1 MYPMLVGA
9 GLGKKK
15 IEFSSSDK
23 HDDVV
28 KRITDVYPRLA
39 KCDGFTL
46 HKSRDGGTKRPLQ
59 KINTRWYDVIQL
71 RKKYNSGKGVI
82 YVKPLQENLNLNVA
96 TDEEVSLFYSFF
108 SKYKVILRIY
118 VLHAIRNVHHIQRLV
133 FKQFTY
139 LWINS
144 TESLKGFNWISSY
157 ETVNW
162 GGWGKTKLP
171 YP

>member
-1 MYPMLVGA
+1 MYPMLGGA

-15 IEFSSSDK
+15 IEFSSSNK

-46 HKSRDGGTKRPLQ
+46 YKSQDGGTKRPLQ

-82 YVKPLQENLNLNVA
+82 CVKTLNLNVV

-108 SKYKVILRIY
+108 
-118 VLHAIRNVHHIQRLV
+118 
-133 FKQFTY
+133 F
-139 LWINS
+139 
-144 TESLKGFNWISSY
+144 
-157 ETVNW
+157 
-162 GGWGKTKLP
+162 
-171 YP
+171 

>member
-1 MYPMLVGA
+1 MYPMSVGA

-23 HDDVV
+23 YDDVV

-39 KCDGFTL
+39 KCGGFTL
-46 HKSRDGGTKRPLQ
+46 HKSQDGRTKRPLQ
-59 KINTRWYDVIQL
+59 EINTRWYDVIQL
-71 RKKYNSGKGVI
+71 RKKYKSGKGVI

-133 FKQFTY
+133 FKRFTY
-139 LWINS
+139 L
-144 TESLKGFNWISSY
+144 
-157 ETVNW
+157 
-162 GGWGKTKLP
+162 
-171 YP
+171 

>member
-1 MYPMLVGA
+1 MYPILVGA
-9 GLGKKK
+9 GLGKKN

-39 KCDGFTL
+39 KCGGFTL
-46 HKSRDGGTKRPLQ
+46 HKSQDGGTKRPLQ

-96 TDEEVSLFYSFF
+96 TDEEVSLFYSIFF
-108 SKYKVILRIY
+108 
-118 VLHAIRNVHHIQRLV
+118 
-133 FKQFTY
+133 
-139 LWINS
+139 
-144 TESLKGFNWISSY
+144 
-157 ETVNW
+157 
-162 GGWGKTKLP
+162 
-171 YP
+171 